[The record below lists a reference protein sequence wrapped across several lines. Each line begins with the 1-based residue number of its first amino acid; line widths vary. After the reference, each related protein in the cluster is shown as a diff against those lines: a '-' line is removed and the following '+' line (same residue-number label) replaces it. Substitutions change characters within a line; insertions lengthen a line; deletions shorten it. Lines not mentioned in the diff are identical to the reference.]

1 MKKLF
6 LISTLF
12 ILISAANTAFAQTS
26 TDTHEISTS
35 VPELSAFHRVI
46 QPLWHKLYPAKDIAG
61 IKALVPQIKGYME
74 KMNSAKLPGILREK
88 ESNWKAQLVKFNE
101 IAEEYYKAAEGNDDA
116 AMLKA
121 AEKLHSGYEAMNRV
135 IKPFFKEM
143 DEYHVTLYVIYHNSL
158 PEKKYDEITAVMD
171 KFIAQAD
178 VVSKY
183 PEEKL
188 IKRLKDKTPKFYE
201 VSKNLLDATTSLK
214 EVLAGNDAK
223 KKDAAIE
230 KVHTLYQ
237 KLESVFE

>member
-6 LISTLF
+6 LISAL
-12 ILISAANTAFAQTS
+12 LVLMSGSNVSYCQTTS
-26 TDTHEISTS
+26 DTHEISTS
-35 VPELSAFHRVI
+35 VPELSAFHKVI
-46 QPLWHKLYPAKDIAG
+46 QPMWHKLYPAKDIAG
-61 IKALVPQIKGYME
+61 LKALVPQIKGYME

-88 ESNWKAQLVKFNE
+88 EANWKAQLVKFNQMV
-101 IAEEYYKAAEGNDDA
+101 EEYYKAADGNDDE

-121 AEKLHSGYEAMNRV
+121 AEKFHAGYEAMNRV

-143 DEYHVTLYVIYHNSL
+143 DEYHVTLYVIYHNYL
-158 PEKKYDEITAVMD
+158 PEKKYDEIAAVMD

-178 VVSKY
+178 LVAKY

-201 VSKNLLDATTSLK
+201 VSKNLNDATVALK

-223 KKDAAIE
+223 KKDAAVE
-230 KVHTLYQ
+230 KVHNIYQ
-237 KLESVFE
+237 KLEAVFE